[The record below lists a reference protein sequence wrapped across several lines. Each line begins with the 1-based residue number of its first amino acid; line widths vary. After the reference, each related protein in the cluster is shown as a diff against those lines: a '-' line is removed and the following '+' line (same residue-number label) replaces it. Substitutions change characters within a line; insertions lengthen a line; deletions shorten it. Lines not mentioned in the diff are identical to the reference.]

1 MYDAEVLA
9 VRYWTYV
16 LEEYMSWCVELYPQ
30 SRKHWDR
37 MMLSMLRKLKL
48 LDKGQSGN
56 LFSLPVVLDG
66 GQ

>member
-9 VRYWTYV
+9 MRYWTYA
-16 LEEYMSWCVELYPQ
+16 LEEYMSWCVKLYPQ
-30 SRKHWDR
+30 SRKHWGR
-37 MMLSMLRKLKL
+37 IMLSMLRKLKL

-66 GQ
+66 GL